1 MVIFVKRTNKPLGKL
16 FQKKIKKYFFFS
28 ELKGLEVQIC
38 ALPNFPIII
47 LILLN
52 RFHKFAI
59 SMKPNT
65 SVEQIARHCHYIKYN
80 NIAIDIGTNIETEMD
95 IQIIML
101 QSICVFLPDLSK

>member
-1 MVIFVKRTNKPLGKL
+1 
-16 FQKKIKKYFFFS
+16 
-28 ELKGLEVQIC
+28 
-38 ALPNFPIII
+38 
-47 LILLN
+47 
-52 RFHKFAI
+52 
-59 SMKPNT
+59 MKPNT